1 MVIYE
6 TISFFDFQKKYHSD
20 EQCRDK
26 LFKMRWPDGYIC
38 PHCGNKTYTFHST
51 RILYQCKTCKYQA
64 SATSGTIMHKTRVSL
79 VKWFWMIYFV
89 SSDKR
94 GISTL
99 EVSKKLELRYATAWA
114 MMHKIRKGMSDR
126 DSKYNLHGVI
136 EMDET
141 FIGSPSKGNEKKGR
155 GSEKIPVVISVA
167 TKDEKMLFAKM
178 HIVESVSKEE
188 IEKIVTQTVAKHET
202 IKTDGLQVYKFL
214 KTIGYEHN
222 REVISGS
229 GMKAHDLLKWVH
241 IIAGN
246 VKAWL
251 NGTFHGIDKKHLQL
265 YLDEFCYRLNR
276 RFFENQLFDRLLN
289 ACILSKGFTYEE
301 LIG

>member
-1 MVIYE
+1 MVVYE
-6 TISFFDFQKKYHSD
+6 TITFFEFQKKYYSN
-20 EQCRDK
+20 EQCRNK
-26 LFKMRWPDGYIC
+26 LFKMRWPDGFIC
-38 PHCGNKTYTFHST
+38 PHCGNKTYSFHST
-51 RILYQCKTCKYQA
+51 RNLYQCKNCKYQA
-64 SATSGTIMHKTRVSL
+64 SSTAGTIFHKTRVSL
-79 VKWFWMIYFV
+79 VKWFWIIYLL

-99 EVSKKLELRYATAWA
+99 EVAKKFELRYATAWT
-114 MMHKIRKGMSDR
+114 MMHKIRRGMSDR
-126 DSKYNLHGVI
+126 DTKYNLLGVI

-141 FIGSPSKGNEKKGR
+141 FIGSSSEGNKKKGR
-155 GSEKIPVVISVA
+155 GSEKIPVVVSVG
-167 TKDEKMLFAKM
+167 TKDDKMLFAKM
-178 HIVESVSKEE
+178 QVVESVTKVE
-188 IEKIVTQTVAKHET
+188 IEKIVTQTVAEHET

-214 KTIGYEHN
+214 KTLGYEHV

-276 RFFENQLFDRLLN
+276 RFFEDQLFDRLLN
-289 ACILSKGFTYEE
+289 ACVLSKGITYAE